1 MGKKS
6 ETALLGC
13 IMVAIVSFVMLGLRT
28 TFVYLAWWALAY
40 GGLPVGD
47 PTLVPSLAMAFA
59 IGLLA
64 SAFGSGSSK

>member
-6 ETALLGC
+6 ETAPLGC
-13 IMVAIVSFVMLGLRT
+13 IMLALLLSALLWLRT
-28 TFVYLAWWALAY
+28 AFVYLAWWALAY